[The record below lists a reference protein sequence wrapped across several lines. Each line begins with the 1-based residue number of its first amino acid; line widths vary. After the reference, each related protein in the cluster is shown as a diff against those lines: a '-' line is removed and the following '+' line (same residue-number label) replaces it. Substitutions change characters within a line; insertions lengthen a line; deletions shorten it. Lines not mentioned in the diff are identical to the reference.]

1 MINKQRIRFHHIDDL
16 MMGVKKVIEN
26 KKSLNETFNLT
37 YGHSESL
44 GTMMK
49 ILKRNFKTLK

>member
-1 MINKQRIRFHHIDDL
+1 

-26 KKSLNETFNLT
+26 KNSLNQTFNLT

-44 GTMMK
+44 ATMMK
-49 ILKRNFKTLK
+49 ILERNF